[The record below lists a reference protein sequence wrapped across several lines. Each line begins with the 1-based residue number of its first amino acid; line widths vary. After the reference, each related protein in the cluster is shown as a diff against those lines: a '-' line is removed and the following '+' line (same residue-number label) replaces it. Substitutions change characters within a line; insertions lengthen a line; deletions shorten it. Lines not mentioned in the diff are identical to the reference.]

1 MRPVLGEEEVRA
13 RGEHH
18 LTGPVRF
25 RRRLLEQYT
34 IQLYTIYFLYTSI
47 LYTIYFLPVRFRR
60 RLLEHKKYIVYS
72 IVQALYSEALAQ
84 LIAICFE
91 RGLQT
96 RCMSRVYKLD
106 PLTSSTVARR

>member
-1 MRPVLGEEEVRA
+1 MTSTPAAGPAHHGGRTVLGEEEVRA

-18 LTGPVRF
+18 LTG
-25 RRRLLEQYT
+25 
-34 IQLYTIYFLYTSI
+34 
-47 LYTIYFLPVRFRR
+47 PVRFRR